1 METENIEI
9 REKQI
14 RIQRFSKSLIPEFV
28 ELFKTSFG
36 KPISA
41 SEVEVK
47 YNTKAFGIEYLG
59 YMAFHNET
67 AIAYYGV
74 LAVPFILNGKDLIAV
89 QSADTMTHPDYRR
102 HGLFPLLAKKT
113 YELATQEGASFVF
126 GWPNQNSY
134 PSFKKKLDWQD
145 LGNMVKFTVKV
156 PTLPLAKLSV
166 KAPFI
171 RGLYLSF
178 FKTVSKTNSITLQ
191 SAITDNSVKRSRD
204 YLAYKETQGVFEI
217 PTHFGN
223 IVASLDYR
231 LKIGDL
237 SSVQTDDLPRLFQML
252 KKMCSLCGIDEIQF
266 ILSPNSRYISI
277 LENLDLKKSE
287 DLPLMYWPFTDD
299 LGISEL
305 HFTGLDYDGF

>member
-1 METENIEI
+1 METEIVEI
-9 REKQI
+9 RDKQI

-47 YNTKAFGIEYLG
+47 YNTKAFGVEYLG
-59 YMAFHNET
+59 YMAYHNET

-74 LAVPFILNGKDLIAV
+74 LPVPFVLNGKNVIAV

-113 YELATQEGASFVF
+113 YELAKQEGASFVF

-134 PSFKKKLDWQD
+134 PSFKNKLDWRD

-166 KAPFI
+166 KVPLI
-171 RGLYLSF
+171 RSPYLSF
-178 FKTVSKTNSITLQ
+178 FKAVSNAKSITSQ
-191 SAITDNSVKRSRD
+191 SEITNNSVKRSQE
-204 YLAYKETQGVFEI
+204 YLAYKETLGAFEI
-217 PTHFGN
+217 PTNFGS
-223 IVASLDYR
+223 IVASMDYR

-237 SSVQTDDLPRLFQML
+237 SSVQVKDLSELFQGL
-252 KKMCSLCGIDEIQF
+252 KKICSQTGIDEIQF
-266 ILSPNSRYISI
+266 IVSPNSSYIQI
-277 LENLDLKKSE
+277 LESLDLEKSD
-287 DLPLMYWPFTDD
+287 DLPLMYWPFSDD
-299 LGISEL
+299 LEISEL